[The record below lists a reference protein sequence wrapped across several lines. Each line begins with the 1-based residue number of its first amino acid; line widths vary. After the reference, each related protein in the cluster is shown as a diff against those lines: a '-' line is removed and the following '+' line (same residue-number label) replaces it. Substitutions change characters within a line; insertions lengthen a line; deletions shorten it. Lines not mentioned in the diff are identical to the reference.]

1 LREATRT
8 ILEKSFFDIA
18 VKNAGVSKLYGYRVV
33 AGRIHRSWSEEDGRG
48 APQKRPPFQC
58 PVTWGVPV
66 VSSCE
71 TAVRSCAGGNGFVI
85 RMLFGTP

>member
-1 LREATRT
+1 MPAKEA
-8 ILEKSFFDIA
+8 A
-18 VKNAGVSKLYGYRVV
+18 
-33 AGRIHRSWSEEDGRG
+33 
-48 APQKRPPFQC
+48 FQC

>member
-1 LREATRT
+1 MEAART

-33 AGRIHRSWSEEDGRG
+33 SGRIHRNCVRV
-48 APQKRPPFQC
+48 PQKSRLQS

-71 TAVRSCAGGNGFVI
+71 TAIRSCVGGNGFVI
-85 RMLFGTP
+85 RTLFGTP

>member
-1 LREATRT
+1 
-8 ILEKSFFDIA
+8 LEKIFFDIA

-33 AGRIHRSWSEEDGRG
+33 AGRIHRSWGEEDGRG
-48 APQKRPPFQC
+48 TAKEAAFQS

>member
-1 LREATRT
+1 MRAYRNCTA
-8 ILEKSFFDIA
+8 IA
-18 VKNAGVSKLYGYRVV
+18 VGSIVAGVRRRVRARNGTRLQKSGYG
-33 AGRIHRSWSEEDGRG
+33 
-48 APQKRPPFQC
+48 
-58 PVTWGVPV
+58 GVPV

>member
-18 VKNAGVSKLYGYRVV
+18 VKNADVSKLYGCRVV
-33 AGRIHRSWSEEDGRG
+33 AGRIHRSGVTRTGEGPAKE
-48 APQKRPPFQC
+48 AAFQC